1 MKAVHLEPE
10 TSTSLGAPTAPF
22 EAIEL
27 RDALK
32 EDAPGWREAILA
44 EARSLQQMNTF
55 TIMRGEVPNGKKLI
69 SCRWVLKKKFNS
81 QMHLIRKKARMVIRG
96 NEQQAGID
104 YFETFA
110 SVLRYTTLRILLA
123 KAAAEDLE
131 AEHVDIDTAFLN
143 PDLMEEVYMK
153 VPQFLEEVY
162 PELREIVDAFLKLNK
177 SLYGLKQAP
186 RAWFYM
192 VKKFF
197 QELGLKSSTADPN
210 LFTGHGVSI
219 LLFVDDMLIVGKR
232 QQVDTMKAKILK
244 QWKGKDLKAVDTFVG
259 FQIVRNRKERTLT
272 IHQSFYTTK
281 LLERLGMDKSNPVA
295 LPIPTGTVLKSDD
308 NFLEGDDI
316 TVYRQIVGS
325 TIFLANNTRP
335 DISYTVGQLARFM
348 SKPAMIHYQYSKIL
362 LRYLNGTREVGI
374 TYSNRRGQLP
384 RSYNVWTDATWGT
397 EEDRVSF
404 QGMVVI
410 RYGGAINWHAQRQ
423 RSTALSSMEAEIMA
437 ASEGAKEMAW
447 MEKLTADIEE
457 NAPYTPTLYCD
468 NQGGLEW
475 MKDSKFHNKSK
486 HIGIRYMFVRTDMV
500 EQGRLKVEYIPGKD
514 QMADILTKQLP
525 GEAFRKHA
533 RAMGLNVRG

>member
-55 TIMRGEVPNGKKLI
+55 TIMRGVVPNGKKLI

-131 AEHVDIDTAFLN
+131 ADHVDIETAFLN
-143 PDLMEEVYMK
+143 PDLEEEVYMK
-153 VPQFLEEVY
+153 VPQFLEQVY
-162 PELREIVDAFLKLNK
+162 PELTPDAFLKLNK

-197 QELGLKSSTADPN
+197 HELGLKSSTADPN

-219 LLFVDDMLIVGKR
+219 LLFVDDMLIVGKK
-232 QQVDTMKAKILK
+232 QQVDTVKAKILK

-272 IHQSFYTTK
+272 IHQSFYTAK

-295 LPIPTGTVLKSDD
+295 LPIPAGTVLKSTDD
-308 NFLEGDDI
+308 DLLEGDDI
-316 TVYRQIVGS
+316 VVYQQVVGS

-348 SKPAMIHYQYSKIL
+348 SKPAMIHY
-362 LRYLNGTREVGI
+362 
-374 TYSNRRGQLP
+374 
-384 RSYNVWTDATWGT
+384 
-397 EEDRVSF
+397 
-404 QGMVVI
+404 
-410 RYGGAINWHAQRQ
+410 
-423 RSTALSSMEAEIMA
+423 
-437 ASEGAKEMAW
+437 
-447 MEKLTADIEE
+447 
-457 NAPYTPTLYCD
+457 
-468 NQGGLEW
+468 
-475 MKDSKFHNKSK
+475 
-486 HIGIRYMFVRTDMV
+486 
-500 EQGRLKVEYIPGKD
+500 
-514 QMADILTKQLP
+514 
-525 GEAFRKHA
+525 
-533 RAMGLNVRG
+533 